1 MSGVWVYGA
10 EAVGGCGACEASPG
24 KEASW
29 RGLASSRG
37 STARS
42 VGVWGKVPKLPKT
55 VAADMNAADEGL
67 EGTQRPEV
75 TPRVK
80 ANKSAMATLL
90 SGRRG

>member
-1 MSGVWVYGA
+1 MAWPSKQQGINRP
-10 EAVGGCGACEASPG
+10 VGG
-24 KEASW
+24 
-29 RGLASSRG
+29 GL
-37 STARS
+37 
-42 VGVWGKVPKLPKT
+42 GKVPKLPKT

-67 EGTQRPEV
+67 EGTRRPEV